1 MHGYSSSGQTAYVE
15 PAEIVELNNQ
25 LRWAQIE
32 LAEEEARILRRL
44 SGMVASA
51 APALKRNED
60 VLAYL
65 DYLSACGQLC
75 WRLRATEPT
84 LTDGELLLKQARH
97 PLLYLK
103 FARRVDGQDV
113 NATIANDVMLGD
125 PAKVLVVS
133 GPNTGGK
140 TVFVKTLG
148 LCALMVRCGL
158 RRRGRPDRRAD
169 AGTRRTR
176 AGSARRPHAADPP
189 PRR

>member
-1 MHGYSSSGQTAYVE
+1 MMRDPELDNHLRDDYFTVREDRYVVPVRVSSKSAVGGIVHGYSSSGQTAYVE

-75 WRLRATEPT
+75 WRLRATRKGGPW
-84 LTDGELLLKQARH
+84 DW
-97 PLLYLK
+97 
-103 FARRVDGQDV
+103 
-113 NATIANDVMLGD
+113 
-125 PAKVLVVS
+125 PAIC
-133 GPNTGGK
+133 N
-140 TVFVKTLG
+140 
-148 LCALMVRCGL
+148 
-158 RRRGRPDRRAD
+158 
-169 AGTRRTR
+169 
-176 AGSARRPHAADPP
+176 
-189 PRR
+189 